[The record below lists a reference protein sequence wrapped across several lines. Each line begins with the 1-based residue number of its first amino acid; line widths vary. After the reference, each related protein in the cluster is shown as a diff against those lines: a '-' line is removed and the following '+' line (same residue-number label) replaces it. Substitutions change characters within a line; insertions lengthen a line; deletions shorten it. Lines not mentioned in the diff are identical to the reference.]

1 MDTSKYLNEVN
12 TEKEASVP
20 SMARFCSAE
29 ASIIAIAAASTA
41 TTVFG
46 GLERGV
52 FTVGDRSA
60 VAGAT
65 VTWWSPSWSSAN
77 QLTGG
82 TATSAFKGFAGKVSG
97 TTWCAGTG
105 LSANPPATVPT
116 YLAVAVVVAS
126 RPAGIFRIEPAVAG
140 RVDRRQLSREDA
152 NRLYGQMKVD
162 AERARDEIRSQSPE
176 GQAQFEL
183 KALAWWKAYWER
195 SRQLFGATPDNP
207 VRCAIV
213 SEASGGESVT
223 CR

>member
-1 MDTSKYLNEVN
+1 MK
-12 TEKEASVP
+12 VP
-20 SMARFCSAE
+20 ACIPRRLGALLLVVLLSGCG
-29 ASIIAIAAASTA
+29 STA
-41 TTVFG
+41 QERADGRMRLLSSDLDSAHEEWQAALDRNWFRTNAQAMSDLETRYQRVYARW
-46 GLERGV
+46 GLPPDPLTQALLSYGV
-52 FTVGDRSA
+52 A
-60 VAGAT
+60 VAD
-65 VTWWSPSWSSAN
+65 
-77 QLTGG
+77 
-82 TATSAFKGFAGKVSG
+82 
-97 TTWCAGTG
+97 
-105 LSANPPATVPT
+105 
-116 YLAVAVVVAS
+116 
-126 RPAGIFRIEPAVAG
+126 

-176 GQAQFEL
+176 GQAQFES